1 MKSTDKYVLVLV
13 ASLALLLAGCG
24 GGSSSTPTTPT
35 TPPVNPG
42 PTPSDQLA
50 TANKIIMLHEEAS
63 GATADAEA
71 AGMAAAQAVKDAT
84 KYSGM
89 LGVASVMGDSTK
101 AMMNAQMVL
110 DARAA
115 VTQAVMDAEAA
126 KMRAMDAK
134 AEAEA
139 LADDTSGKSE
149 VIVALAAAIKAAE
162 AELVT
167 VTAISTGSNADDTN
181 NKDGQA
187 LKTAVEAVTGT
198 ATKLK
203 TPDDKAGEVAMA
215 VAGALVP
222 MVPNTVADTAT
233 HDGTARRVTPYVTM
247 TAVNNATPP
256 AVSERTSHGTNSLGR
271 TWAMIVGEDNV
282 MKARLGAITS
292 GDLVSGN
299 THLSVAS
306 IAGMKASAVDKT
318 STAVLSATGGDG
330 NGKYDDA
337 ASPGVASATGTPGT
351 EYRGI
356 PGVVVC
362 LGGSAGCS
370 VGADGTL
377 SDGWY
382 FSPSNAMTY
391 YILNPTAANR
401 NEKLYVPDTDYV
413 AFGHWLAPDTTDDT
427 LTHIHTYAYPAG
439 NIANLRLGEDAG
451 EDAVNTATYTGEAV
465 GMSVHKTFDGNGK
478 RTGMHSGAFTADV
491 SLTAKFGTTPMLSGT
506 VNNFQGGAHTDS
518 GWSVALQETNLDS
531 TSASFSTGIAKGS
544 GQAGDWTAQGY
555 GPAQNADGTNNRP
568 TGFFGNFMAHFTDG
582 HASGAYATRK
592 D

>member
-1 MKSTDKYVLVLV
+1 MKSTDKYMLVLV

-35 TPPVNPG
+35 TPPANPG

-126 KMRAMDAK
+126 KMRATDAK

-139 LADDTSGKSE
+139 LADGTAGKAE
-149 VIVALAAAIKAAE
+149 VIVALDAAIKVAE

-167 VTAISTGSNADDTN
+167 VTAISTGVNADN
-181 NKDGQA
+181 RYNSDGTA
-187 LKTAVEAVTGT
+187 LKTAVAAVTGT
-198 ATKLK
+198 AAKLK

-222 MVPNTVADTAT
+222 TVTEAPGATANG
-233 HDGTARRVTPYVTM
+233 DAMRVTHYAIESDL
-247 TAVNNATPP
+247 TAATPP
-256 AVSERTSHGTNSLGR
+256 AVLERTSHGTNSLGR

-318 STAVLSATGGDG
+318 STAVLSATGGDNG
-330 NGKYDDA
+330 DGKYDDA
-337 ASPGVASATGTPGT
+337 ASPGIASATGTPGT

-401 NEKLYVPDTDYV
+401 NTTLYVPDTDYV
-413 AFGHWLAPDTTDDT
+413 TFGH
-427 LTHIHTYAYPAG
+427 
-439 NIANLRLGEDAG
+439 
-451 EDAVNTATYTGEAV
+451 
-465 GMSVHKTFDGNGK
+465 
-478 RTGMHSGAFTADV
+478 
-491 SLTAKFGTTPMLSGT
+491 
-506 VNNFQGGAHTDS
+506 
-518 GWSVALQETNLDS
+518 
-531 TSASFSTGIAKGS
+531 
-544 GQAGDWTAQGY
+544 
-555 GPAQNADGTNNRP
+555 
-568 TGFFGNFMAHFTDG
+568 
-582 HASGAYATRK
+582 
-592 D
+592 